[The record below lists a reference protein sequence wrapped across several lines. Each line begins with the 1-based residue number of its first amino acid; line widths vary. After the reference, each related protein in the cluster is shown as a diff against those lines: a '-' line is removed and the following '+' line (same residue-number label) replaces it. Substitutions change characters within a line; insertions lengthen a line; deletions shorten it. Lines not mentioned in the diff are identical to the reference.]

1 MPRRTAPAVHAW
13 EVATHVSRAERER
26 FATKW
31 AQQVLSTSYVPMTG
45 SEVAER
51 LHAFTDRL
59 VDAVLADPV
68 DTRAAQDV
76 GADLVGAHFTN
87 SHSLART
94 VELLGTD
101 FPALI
106 DPEAEHGQPEAEH
119 GQPEAAPGER
129 AGTAGPRREVP
140 DRVAELQG
148 AVCSGFLQA
157 SRKRTLDE
165 QEAIR
170 QAVLDARDAVEQAL
184 RTSEARF
191 RAIFSEAALGIGI
204 ADMRGQLLESNG
216 SLRRILDRSDEE
228 LHAMSLSD
236 LVRPAETPG
245 LEHWYDQLVLGERD
259 QYRVEKRFERP
270 DGGVVWTEVIV
281 SLVRGE
287 QGFPLYQ
294 VIMVEDV
301 TEQREL
307 QERLRHQ
314 AMHDPLTALPN
325 RALFLDRINA
335 VITDHEP
342 DERIALCYMDLDGFK
357 VINDSLGHHVG
368 DELLIA
374 VGERIRAA
382 VHGGSAEGG
391 CLVARMGGD
400 EFVLLVQNSTGTE
413 QAIEY
418 ADAALE
424 ALAAPIRIGGHELSI
439 SASIGIVERPLGGQS
454 ASELMRDADVTL
466 YWAKA
471 DGKRR
476 WALFDPER
484 NATEVAQFHLSARM
498 PAALEN
504 GEFRVEYQPLMGLR
518 EVDVVGAEAL
528 VRWQHPELGRLGP
541 NKFIGLAEET
551 GLIVPLGRWVLRQAC
566 LEAQQWHHTF
576 GTAAPFVSVNLAVR
590 QTRDPGLLD
599 DVVGILAETGLDP
612 ARLQLEVTESA
623 VMSTADKPLEALRA
637 LSDMGVRIAIDD
649 FGTGYSNLTYLRHLP
664 VHELKIAGSFMEG
677 LRDAERAD
685 PVDARLVGTLVD
697 LAHTLGLTVTAEGV
711 ETHAQAR
718 RVTSIGCETG
728 QGYFFARPCSAE
740 GLREFIAEH
749 RKPGAP

>member
-1 MPRRTAPAVHAW
+1 M
-13 EVATHVSRAERER
+13 ATHVSRAERER

-31 AQQVLSTSYVPMTG
+31 AQEVLSTSYVPMTG
-45 SEVAER
+45 SEVTER
-51 LHAFTDRL
+51 LQAFTDRL

-68 DTRAAQDV
+68 DTRAAQEV
-76 GADLVGAHFTN
+76 GSDLVGAHFTN
-87 SHSLART
+87 SHSLVCT
-94 VELLGTD
+94 VQLLATE

-106 DPEAEHGQPEAEH
+106 G
-119 GQPEAAPGER
+119 AA
-129 AGTAGPRREVP
+129 AGRSGADDAAAGPRRAVAE
-140 DRVAELQG
+140 RIAELQG

-204 ADMRGQLLESNG
+204 ADMRGQLLEVNA
-216 SLRRILDRSDEE
+216 SLRRILDRSDDQ
-228 LHAMSLSD
+228 LRAMSVSD
-236 LVRPAETPG
+236 LVHPADTPD
-245 LEHWYDQLVLGERD
+245 LWHWYEELVRGERD
-259 QYRVEKRFERP
+259 QYRVEKQFNRP
-270 DGGVVWTEVIV
+270 DGGTVWTEMIV
-281 SLVRGE
+281 SLVRSE
-287 QGFPLYQ
+287 QGYPLYQ
-294 VIMVEDV
+294 VVMIEDI

-335 VITDHEP
+335 VLTDHDP
-342 DERIALCYMDLDGFK
+342 GERIALCYMDLDGFK

-368 DELLIA
+368 DELLIT

-382 VHGGSAEGG
+382 VHGNSPGEADREGAGVEGSAPGEGGAADG

-400 EFVLLVQNSTGTE
+400 EFVLLVQRSAGTE
-413 QAIEY
+413 QAVEY
-418 ADAALE
+418 ADAVLE
-424 ALAAPIRIGGHELSI
+424 ALEDPIRIGGHELSI

-466 YWAKA
+466 YWAKN

-484 NATEVAQFHLSARM
+484 NATEVAQFHLSATM

-518 EVDVVGAEAL
+518 ETDVVGAEAL

-541 NKFIGLAEET
+541 GEFIGLAEET
-551 GLIVPLGRWVLRQAC
+551 GLIVSLGRWVLRQAC
-566 LEAQQWHHTF
+566 LEAQQWYRAF
-576 GTAAPFVSVNLAVR
+576 GASAPFVSVNLAVR

-599 DVVGILAETGLDP
+599 DVISILEETGLAP

-637 LSDMGVRIAIDD
+637 LSEMGVRIAIDD
-649 FGTGYSNLTYLRHLP
+649 FGTGYSNLAYLRHLP

-728 QGYFFARPCSAE
+728 QGYFFARPCGAQD
-740 GLREFIAEH
+740 LREFIAEH
-749 RKPGAP
+749 RKPGTRH